1 MTRNPRAKR
10 PRSKAELLPLPAA
23 LVRDISL
30 ENHLALATMR
40 AGHGTAET
48 MISLLRVLY
57 LAYFA
62 VEPDLPEADRAL
74 FLEVES
80 VLSQSID
87 AAGNGQ
93 AWQLSEPA
101 LWAIERLLLQS
112 DAIIGGV
119 PKYRYLEAWN
129 KLSRFA
135 ESADQS
141 PIPGST
147 LKEAGV

>member
-1 MTRNPRAKR
+1 MAGHRNSKR

-48 MISLLRVLY
+48 MIALLRVLY

-62 VEPDLPEADRAL
+62 EEPDFSEADRAL

-80 VLSQSID
+80 VLSRSVD
-87 AAGNGQ
+87 AAGSGQ
-93 AWQLSEPA
+93 PWQLSDDA
-101 LWAIERLLLQS
+101 LGAIERLLVRA
-112 DAIIGGV
+112 DVIIGGV
-119 PKYRYLEAWN
+119 PKYRYLDAWS

-147 LKEAGV
+147 LREAHV

>member
-1 MTRNPRAKR
+1 MARIHNTKR

-23 LVRDISL
+23 LVRNISL

-48 MISLLRVLY
+48 MIALLRVLY

-62 VEPDLPEADRAL
+62 VEPDLSEADRPL

-80 VLSQSID
+80 VLSQSIE

-93 AWQLSEPA
+93 AWQLSEEA
-101 LWAIERLLLQS
+101 LGTVERLLLRS
-112 DAIIGGV
+112 DVIIGSV
-119 PKYRYLEAWN
+119 PKYRYLEAWDR
-129 KLSRFA
+129 LGRFA
-135 ESADQS
+135 ESAHLS

-147 LKEAGV
+147 LNEGRV